1 MNYVYIATKTVKVLK
16 ISEELAVL
24 YMWLKLDYYFLLLFM
39 ILFPFRKTAYGST
52 FLEDQNDILLKIHT
66 QYVLKIKENLP
77 S

>member
-39 ILFPFRKTAYGST
+39 ILFPFQKTAYGST
-52 FLEDQNDILLKIHT
+52 FLEDQDDILLKIHT